1 MVTRSRPISRSDSS
15 VTPVTTGYGDI
26 REAAERTCVMNGSV
40 VTKAVVAY
48 DGSPAANAA
57 IEAAAQM
64 FPRAHAQIAYLWTPP
79 FANDDLR
86 RRLRARNSNLNEL
99 VAAIER
105 EGEQEAARLVA
116 TGVMLARAA
125 GWDSEPVV
133 QRAYGGEGLH
143 LAQIADEAQ
152 SDLLIMGSR
161 GLGAA
166 KAFLGSVSDMAVH
179 YSTRPVL
186 VIPQPLLIDEYEALP
201 DGPVVVGWD
210 GSAGAD
216 TASATARN
224 LFPTRDLHLVAVDD
238 ITQPAP
244 QSGPRDQAFTAV
256 HLHSGHGHQGR
267 AVADALTVYA
277 REQKAAAIVVGS
289 RGRSA
294 LAEIVLGSVA
304 MATLHHAHRPV
315 LVSPPL
321 SRKI

>member
-1 MVTRSRPISRSDSS
+1 M
-15 VTPVTTGYGDI
+15 TG
-26 REAAERTCVMNGSV
+26 SH

-57 IEAAAQM
+57 IEVAAQL

-86 RRLRARNSNLNEL
+86 RRLRARSSDLDEL

-152 SDLLIMGSR
+152 ADLLIMGSR
-161 GLGAA
+161 GLGGTR
-166 KAFLGSVSDMAVH
+166 AFLGSMSDVAVH

-186 VIPQPLLIDEYEALP
+186 VVPQPLLIDEYEALP
-201 DGPVVVGWD
+201 DGPIVVGWD
-210 GSAGAD
+210 GSDGAE
-216 TASATARN
+216 TALAATRN
-224 LFPTRDLHLVAVDD
+224 LFPARDLHLVAVGDD
-238 ITQPAP
+238 TTQAP
-244 QSGPRDQAFTAV
+244 QAEPGGQAFTEV
-256 HLHSGHGHQGR
+256 HLQGGHRRQGR
-267 AVADALTVYA
+267 AVADTLAAYA

-294 LAEIVLGSVA
+294 AAEIILGSVA

-315 LVSPPL
+315 LVTPSP

>member
-1 MVTRSRPISRSDSS
+1 
-15 VTPVTTGYGDI
+15 
-26 REAAERTCVMNGSV
+26 MNGSV

>member
-1 MVTRSRPISRSDSS
+1 
-15 VTPVTTGYGDI
+15 
-26 REAAERTCVMNGSV
+26 MNGSV

-186 VIPQPLLIDEYEALP
+186 VIPQPLLVDEYEALP

-224 LFPTRDLHLVAVDD
+224 LFPTRDLHLVAVGDD

-244 QSGPRDQAFTAV
+244 QAGPGDQAFTAV
-256 HLHSGHGHQGR
+256 HLQSGHGHQGR

-277 REQKAAAIVVGS
+277 HEQKAAAIVVGS

-315 LVSPPL
+315 LVIPPL